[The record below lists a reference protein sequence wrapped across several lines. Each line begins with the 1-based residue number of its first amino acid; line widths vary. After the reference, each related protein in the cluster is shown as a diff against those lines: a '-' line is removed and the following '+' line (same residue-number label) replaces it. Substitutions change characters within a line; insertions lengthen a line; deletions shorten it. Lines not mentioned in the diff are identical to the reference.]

1 MDLKQLAKIPV
12 VAQEL
17 AAIRKDSRRLK
28 KAIAGHPP
36 CIIPPFRNPTK
47 TIDGAAKM
55 ADWTERYRLNSI
67 AARSQRSP
75 R

>member
-28 KAIAGHPP
+28 KTIAGAPP
-36 CIIPPFRNPTK
+36 HHSSVSESNK

-67 AARSQRSP
+67 AARSQRSL

>member
-17 AAIRKDSRRLK
+17 AAIRKDGRRLK

-36 CIIPPFRNPTK
+36 ASFLRFGIQQKQLTVP
-47 TIDGAAKM
+47 
-55 ADWTERYRLNSI
+55 
-67 AARSQRSP
+67 QRWQIGP
-75 R
+75 NDTG

>member
-28 KAIAGHPP
+28 KTIAGAPP
-36 CIIPPFRNPTK
+36 ASFLRFGIQQN
-47 TIDGAAKM
+47 
-55 ADWTERYRLNSI
+55 N
-67 AARSQRSP
+67 
-75 R
+75 